1 MGSKPENVPVYSDI
15 IEHFQKGEVAEF
27 EIDPTNKLTMKLK
40 DEKVVEFQLRSV
52 EFFMEQIKDNL
63 EGVKYNLP
71 VKETIPWWVSFLPY
85 VIVIFILVGAWIF
98 FINRVSKTSSDSSG
112 GSGAS
117 GGLGGRMNSFTKA
130 RTKLGSNEKVKVTF
144 NDVAGA
150 DEEKEEL
157 EEIVDFLK
165 NSEKFS
171 SIGAKIPKG
180 VLLMGPPG
188 TGKTLLAKA
197 VAGEA
202 GV

>member
-1 MGSKPENVPVYSDI
+1 MKSGLKTLIFYVVFIVAVFGLAIYLMGSKPENVPVYSDI

-98 FINRVSKTSSDSSG
+98 FINRVSKTSSD
-112 GSGAS
+112 AF
-117 GGLGGRMNSFTKA
+117 RKNAT
-130 RTKLGSNEKVKVTF
+130 T
-144 NDVAGA
+144 VAG
-150 DEEKEEL
+150 
-157 EEIVDFLK
+157 
-165 NSEKFS
+165 
-171 SIGAKIPKG
+171 KIY
-180 VLLMGPPG
+180 GPDDCI
-188 TGKTLLAKA
+188 LY
-197 VAGEA
+197 A
-202 GV
+202 GVAQW